1 VTLVVMGVVRVLL
14 VAVVFIGFIGCEFF
28 HRCFFGE
35 LCAVQGV
42 GVSDVS
48 LMGRCH
54 SVIFLISFS
63 GKPVVFG
70 CQLKV
75 MSGFQ
80 MGVVGFFVKFVV
92 VFGCGHF
99 RVVFGWLLFQLRL
112 RALAESKT
120 PADIPDHGS
129 RSSRMNGVFK
139 MIT

>member
-1 VTLVVMGVVRVLL
+1 MVMGVIRVLL

-28 HRCFFGE
+28 HRCFFSE

-42 GVSDVS
+42 RVSDVS
-48 LMGRCH
+48 LMGRHH
-54 SVIFLISFS
+54 SVIFLIGFS

-75 MSGFQ
+75 VSGFQ

-99 RVVFGWLLFQLRL
+99 RVVFGWLLFQLPRL
-112 RALAESKT
+112 ALVWGKT
-120 PADIPDHGS
+120 PADVSEHGS
-129 RSSRMNGVFK
+129 RSSQMNGVFK